1 MKKNKILA
9 LAISASVIVGSS
21 IPAIATEKITDES
34 IQTEVTNITTNDS
47 VGLEEEKE
55 KDLIPNE
62 ALADKLLDVEEI
74 AEDEITLVAKI
85 KEDDGFLTVKV
96 TGVNK
101 AGEPVKLDKD
111 LLEYNWISKANKN
124 DDGEVIG
131 DEEKLKITDDLQ
143 GKFVYCEVSYDEQ
156 EGLK

>member
-9 LAISASVIVGSS
+9 LAISASVIVGAS

-96 TGVNK
+96 TGINK
-101 AGEPVKLDKD
+101 AGDQVKLDKD

-131 DEEKLKITDDLQ
+131 DKEKLKITDDLQ